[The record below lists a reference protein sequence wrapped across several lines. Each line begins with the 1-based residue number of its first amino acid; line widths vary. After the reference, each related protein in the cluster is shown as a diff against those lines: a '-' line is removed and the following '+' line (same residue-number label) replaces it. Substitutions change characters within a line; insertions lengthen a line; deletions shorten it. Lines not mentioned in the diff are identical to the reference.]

1 MTSHATSQADSVGY
15 VEIDGDQYPADR
27 VGPDGRPLGI
37 TQEQAD
43 AIARILECEWE
54 TNPLFREQVLAAHE
68 AMRKTAEEPVPTEA
82 RERGLAL
89 VLAEAQQVHE
99 TGGAPGFP
107 RAPLI
112 RESVSQSS
120 SAYSLPLSGEQ

>member
-107 RAPLI
+107 RASLAGSRLAP
-112 RESVSQSS
+112 SDYHSQL
-120 SAYSLPLSGEQ
+120 SAGGKQ